1 MSVRPFDKPLDII
14 TDSYSHEN
22 NALHTH
28 TRSMGEAYEQIHL
41 ETKIIIAI
49 NSPLLITK
57 FSLFNPLQI
66 LL

>member
-1 MSVRPFDKPLDII
+1 MSVRQFDKLHDII
-14 TDSYSHEN
+14 TDSYFPEN

-28 TRSMGEAYEQIHL
+28 TRSIGEAFEQIHL
-41 ETKIIIAI
+41 KTKIIIAI
-49 NSPLLITK
+49 NSPLLIIK